1 MVPVHKTISS
11 PIHEAAETVLAKN
24 LVVARVAAG
33 VTQQELAEA
42 SGISRATI
50 AQIETGYSDPRLSTI
65 VELGAALGLPP
76 ILLLCGVA
84 EVNALTALPSHAET
98 RRAAVDPRDVA
109 AMRQYISTGMLKD
122 RVRAA
127 RIGAKAVQESAATAL
142 SPIAAAIFSAILP
155 GTGTEIGAI
164 LGDLLAPLP
173 DDAAEP
179 RVAEAAKAQKIA
191 QR

>member
-1 MVPVHKTISS
+1 MVPVHKTISA
-11 PIHEAAETVLAKN
+11 PIREAAETVLAKN

-33 VTQQELAEA
+33 ITQQELAEA
-42 SGISRATI
+42 AGISRATI

-65 VELGAALGLPP
+65 VELGSALGLPP
-76 ILLLCGVA
+76 ILLLVGVA
-84 EVNALTALPSHAET
+84 EVNALAALPGYADT
-98 RRAAVDPRDVA
+98 KRTAVDPRDVA
-109 AMRQYISTGMLKD
+109 AMRQYVSTGMLKD

-127 RIGAKAVQESAATAL
+127 RIGAEAVKTSAATAL

-155 GTGTEIGAI
+155 GSGTEIGAI

-173 DDAAEP
+173 G
-179 RVAEAAKAQKIA
+179 EAGAKRPGEAVKGQKLA